1 LWWKRRRR
9 DWRLWFLL
17 SARRWVDGGVYV
29 VVVHVCA
36 EVVATE
42 NTVERD

>member
-17 SARRWVDGGVYV
+17 SARRWVDGGVEF